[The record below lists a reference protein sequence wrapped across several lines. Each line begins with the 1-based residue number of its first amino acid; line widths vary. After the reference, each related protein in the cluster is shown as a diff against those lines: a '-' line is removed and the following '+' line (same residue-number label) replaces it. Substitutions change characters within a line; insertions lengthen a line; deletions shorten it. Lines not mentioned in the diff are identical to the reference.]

1 MFQNFQE
8 KQILIYSVILEL
20 ETSKKM
26 GIILK
31 LNFILQIVLNYFSM
45 KISAV

>member
-8 KQILIYSVILEL
+8 KQTLIYSVILEL
-20 ETSKKM
+20 EKSKKI

-31 LNFILQIVLNYFSM
+31 LNFILQIVLNYFFM
-45 KISAV
+45 KICAV

>member
-20 ETSKKM
+20 EKSMKM
-26 GIILK
+26 GIVLK
-31 LNFILQIVLNYFSM
+31 LNFILQIVLHFSM
-45 KISAV
+45 KMSAV